1 MKFLFVGDV
10 VARPGRAALFDNLA
24 DLRGE
29 HQIDFVI
36 VNVENA
42 AGGFGVTEEIV
53 DECLDHEIDVLST
66 GNHVWDKREALEFIE
81 RFPRLLRPANYPD
94 GTPGAGVVIRSTA
107 AGMKVAV
114 VNLMGMVFMNP
125 LLNCPF
131 AEADRIIAE
140 LKDECDC
147 IVVDFHAEASSEKVA
162 MGWYLDGR
170 VGAVLGS
177 HTHVP
182 TADERILP
190 AGTAYISDVG
200 MTGCYD
206 SIIGMNIESSLKRFV
221 QKTPQRLEPARGRGR
236 LCGAV
241 VEVDDRTGLGVAITR
256 VTAAQKKNS

>member
-24 DLRGE
+24 DLRE
-29 HQIDFVI
+29 RHEIDFVI

-53 DECLDHEIDVLST
+53 DECLDHDIDVLST

-81 RFPRLLRPANYPD
+81 RFPRLLRPANYPQ
-94 GTPGAGVVIRSTA
+94 GTPGSGVVIRQTG
-107 AGMKVAV
+107 AGVKVAV
-114 VNLMGMVFMNP
+114 INLMGMVFMNP
-125 LLNCPF
+125 LLDCPF
-131 AEADRIIAE
+131 AEADRLIKQLE
-140 LKDECDC
+140 GECDC
-147 IVVDFHAEASSEKVA
+147 IIVDFHAEASSEKVA
-162 MGWYLDGR
+162 MGWHLDGR
-170 VGAVLGS
+170 VSAVLGS

-221 QKTPQRLEPARGRGR
+221 QKTPQRLEPARGKGR

-241 VEVDDRTGLGVAITR
+241 VEVNERDGRGVSIVR
-256 VTAAQKKNS
+256 VTAGQKKA